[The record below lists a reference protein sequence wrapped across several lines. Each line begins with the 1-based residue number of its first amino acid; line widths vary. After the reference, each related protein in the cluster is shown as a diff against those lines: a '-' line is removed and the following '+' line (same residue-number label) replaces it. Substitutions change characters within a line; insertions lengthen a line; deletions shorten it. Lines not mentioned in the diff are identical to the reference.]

1 MGRRLSFFCPCLPR
15 KQRDNLSSRS
25 LYHDQDSGP
34 EDYTD
39 DDNNDDDNDNDH
51 YNNNQHHSRA
61 RLEFLKPSSTSHSSD
76 TYSPW
81 PSNFS
86 NGRFSRH
93 TDRSSL
99 GRKPNPFR
107 TPYRDDESED
117 DGRTTNSN
125 NAGGGAD
132 GRTIKDTFVP
142 YRDDDGGDQV
152 SFQDRN
158 ALNDL
163 TRIHPREEYSP
174 YRVEVGFPNL
184 TLAGEKNAW
193 RQRTPRNPHGKM
205 VWDGEADAEE
215 VLDVDA
221 LIAEQERITRELAAQ
236 EEALRKEEEE
246 AVVAK
251 RLAAIRA
258 AERRGLLRF
267 DGDQLIIPTS
277 SSDISS
283 GSNSNNA
290 ADQTTTNQVH
300 TVEDDGEWS
309 YPRRKERT
317 PSSSASSFVGGIDA
331 MNQELKMMSMEISNK
346 NSHIAETAAPL
357 ISTSAPT
364 PLSTTRSTDSASTV
378 AIAAQSTPKMVSAS
392 TTTSTAAITN
402 QSSLNPRDVL
412 SNIASFL
419 KKVDGVIAGESG
431 DSSDE
436 TSFSDQEQVP
446 GTSRTSHAKGP
457 QERGNNTDAEE
468 SKRISVADHIDSQEQ
483 PYPADPFNTVTDQA
497 QPPEPEDYKSSSS
510 SISGK
515 HHRVIQHDEPEP
527 HSTYSAAATGASEGI
542 FETFTSFFNT
552 GSSFMGFFGTG
563 HHDEHEREDYPGE
576 GGRRLSSLKY
586 GDPKKHEF
594 NYWDHH
600 RGNSSTS
607 NAGRATKQLASKI
620 DDDDGSS
627 IDDYDF

>member
-1 MGRRLSFFCPCLPR
+1 MGRRLSLFCSCLPR

-39 DDNNDDDNDNDH
+39 DDNDDDNDDE
-51 YNNNQHHSRA
+51 YYDYNQHHSRA
-61 RLEFLKPSSTSHSSD
+61 RLEFLRPSSTSHSSD
-76 TYSPW
+76 TYNPW
-81 PSNFS
+81 PSNLS

-93 TDRSSL
+93 ANRSSL
-99 GRKPNPFR
+99 GRKPIPFKI
-107 TPYRDDESED
+107 PYRDDESED
-117 DGRTTNSN
+117 DDRTTNSN
-125 NAGGGAD
+125 NTGEGAD
-132 GRTIKDTFVP
+132 GRTTRDTFVP

-152 SFQDRN
+152 GFQDRN

-163 TRIHPREEYSP
+163 TRIYPREEYSP
-174 YRVEVGFPNL
+174 YRVKAGFPSL
-184 TLAGEKNAW
+184 TLTGEKNAR

-205 VWDGEADAEE
+205 IWDGEADAEE

-236 EEALRKEEEE
+236 EEALSKEEE
-246 AVVAK
+246 AVVVAK

-267 DGDQLIIPTS
+267 DGDQLVIPTS
-277 SSDISS
+277 GSDINS

-290 ADQTTTNQVH
+290 ADQIIKSQEH
-300 TVEDDGEWS
+300 TLEDDGEWN

-331 MNQELKMMSMEISNK
+331 MNQELKMMSMEINNK
-346 NSHIAETAAPL
+346 NNHVAETVVPL
-357 ISTSAPT
+357 ISTSIPT
-364 PLSTTRSTDSASTV
+364 PPSTTRSTESPSTA
-378 AIAAQSTPKMVSAS
+378 AIAAKSTPKMVSAS
-392 TTTSTAAITN
+392 TTTSTAATTN
-402 QSSLNPRDVL
+402 QASLNPRGVL
-412 SNIASFL
+412 NNITSFL

-436 TSFSDQEQVP
+436 TSFSDQEQAL
-446 GTSRTSHAKGP
+446 GTNRTTYAKDP
-457 QERGNNTDAEE
+457 QERGNNVDAEE
-468 SKRISVADHIDSQEQ
+468 SKRMTMADHIDPQEQ

-497 QPPEPEDYKSSSS
+497 QPPKPEDQKSSSS
-510 SISGK
+510 SISGR
-515 HHRVIQHDEPEP
+515 HHRVIQHDESEP
-527 HSTYSAAATGASEGI
+527 HSAYSAAPTSASEGI

-594 NYWDHH
+594 NYRDHH
-600 RGNSSTS
+600 LEDSSTS
-607 NAGRATKQLASKI
+607 NAGRAANQLASTI